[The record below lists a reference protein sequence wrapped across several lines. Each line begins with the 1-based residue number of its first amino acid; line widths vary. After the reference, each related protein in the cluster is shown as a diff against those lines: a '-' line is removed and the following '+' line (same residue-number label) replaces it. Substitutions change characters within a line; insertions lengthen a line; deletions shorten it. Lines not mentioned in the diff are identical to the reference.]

1 MDKFNLKE
9 YLKHNRL
16 LKEENSPFVDSKGE
30 LIDDILYDYLM
41 DDIDK
46 DTLIS
51 DMFYNAERNP
61 SISLVEFMMQYYN
74 EEDYLQENKAKLK

>member
-9 YLKHNRL
+9 YLKNNRL
-16 LKEENSPFVDSKGE
+16 LNEENSPFVDSKGE

-46 DTLIS
+46 DRKLNLIIS
-51 DMFYNAERNP
+51 RDAFLYNFE
-61 SISLVEFMMQYYN
+61 IE
-74 EEDYLQENKAKLK
+74 

>member
-9 YLKHNRL
+9 YLKNNRL
-16 LKEENSPFVDSKGE
+16 LNEENSPFVDSKGE

-74 EEDYLQENKAKLK
+74 EEDYLQENKAK